1 MFLKKATALFSC
13 ALILLGMMFCLPVS
27 AAAPSPVT
35 VSNELCTITIAQ
47 ETVQIPGTNVT
58 VSVWKPGCSASD
70 LLQGKTLDE
79 ICIFIGE
86 TTVVTESAKNWAKMT
101 IPIATDSHSGVYTVS
116 VYVEGDGDPKS
127 YPAEFQNLTNAGN
140 VLDIVQ
146 NMNSTW
152 QDIKAALDAKIIDVD
167 IEAANGSTTG
177 GLTVVG
183 YLDMVDADNSRRNYI
198 AQNIKTLAGNG
209 TFSDPDDNVAMAA
222 LVSALRN
229 ENYKIAMTKK
239 ASGLESRAL
248 KELLENNAALFLI
261 DDSMRTYNSLSDGSG
276 GTVDRV
282 SIVYNTL
289 RTSIG
294 SCVFPEDVERAF
306 DAALLKAQED
316 VESSGT
322 SARPSPSVSD
332 RTPSVKV
339 DDEDSEIITNNN
351 PALPAP
357 IAAFADIENV
367 AWAKQAITVLA
378 EAGAINGKTETEFYP
393 LDNVKREE
401 FAKMILGAFRIKTAA
416 ENALS
421 FTDTRYGD
429 WHYPYIHSAYQFGI
443 TGGISKTQFGV
454 GMNITRQDMAVMV
467 LNALIGKGELVENPQ
482 VELNFTDSDKIASY
496 AKTAVGMLAE
506 RGIINGRDDGSFDP
520 TATATRAEAAKM
532 LYEAI
537 YRFNL
542 LYE

>member
-27 AAAPSPVT
+27 AAEPSPVT
-35 VSNELCTITIAQ
+35 VNNAACTITIAQ
-47 ETVQIPGTNVT
+47 ETVQVPGTNVT
-58 VSVWKPGCSASD
+58 VSVWKPDCSVND
-70 LLQGKTLDE
+70 LLSGKSLDE

-101 IPIATDSHSGVYTVS
+101 IPIASDSHSGVYTVS
-116 VYVEGDGDPKS
+116 VYIEGDGDPKN
-127 YPAEFQNLTNAGN
+127 YPAEFQNLTNAGD
-140 VLDIVQ
+140 VLTVVLNQ
-146 NMNSTW
+146 ASTEA
-152 QDIKAALDAKIIDVD
+152 DIKAALDAKIIDVD
-167 IEAANGSTTG
+167 IEAANGSSTG
-177 GLTVVG
+177 GLTIVG
-183 YLDMVDADNSRRNYI
+183 YLDMVDSDNSRRNYI
-198 AQNIKTLAGNG
+198 AKNIKALAGNG
-209 TFSDPDDNVAMAA
+209 TIIDMPT

-289 RTSIG
+289 RTTIG
-294 SCVFPEDVERAF
+294 SCVFPEDVEKAF

-322 SARPSPSVSD
+322 STRPTTSAGD

-339 DDEDSEIITNNN
+339 DDEDSEIITDNN

-357 IAAFADIENV
+357 AIVFTDVENV

-378 EAGAINGKTETEFYP
+378 ENGAINGKTETEFYP

-401 FAKMILGAFRIKTAA
+401 FAKMILGAFRIKTVA

-482 VELNFTDSDKIASY
+482 VELTFTDSDKIASY